1 MITTMTTMIQ
11 VEIGTNINRNHQ
23 RVDLT
28 EIKGMDQNRPHESMI
43 LNQAMIALFALSN
56 LSTPF

>member
-11 VEIGTNINRNHQ
+11 VELATNINRNHQ

-28 EIKGMDQNRPHESMI
+28 ETQGMDQSRPHESKI
-43 LNQAMIALFALSN
+43 LNKPMIALFALSN